1 MSFAAFMYYYAH
13 FLDPFGDGSASPA
26 SPRSRDPET
35 PILLL
40 AGYSYGG
47 LITTLLPSVQ
57 TMLAPLERP
66 AAGSAA
72 AEIRLRAASLAHSQN
87 TVLSSA
93 RAAALLPKSPSSP
106 HRKTLGV
113 RVGGDEELG
122 RSSHDAR
129 RSFSL
134 EETMSDLVARAMS
147 GVAKSHHDK
156 KSGSAE
162 SAAAAPTTPT
172 KKAKKKHV
180 LSPPSPPHHSPSDEG
195 GSPTT
200 STTLPAIPNLPR
212 VRPAYLLVSPPMG
225 VIGNL
230 ATMSFPPLFP
240 SLLKKFRRE
249 TTVQPPGP
257 AVPSSSS
264 EGDEETPA
272 ETCPRPDAV
281 PDADEAERKLA
292 ANPTLAIYGDADGF
306 LNNKRVRAW
315 AARLRG
321 VEGSR
326 FAAHEVS
333 TAGHFWREG
342 RTLYVLRDAV
352 VAFAEGL
359 LRGEE

>member
-1 MSFAAFMYYYAH
+1 MRRSGAATTTRSLTWWRARSCDWDLQSGRSTLGKQATLVFGDQCQTLTQHHARGAGSYAGSKTWNGIHEKEDYLSFAAFKYYYAQI
-13 FLDPFGDGSASPA
+13 LDAFGDGSASPA

-87 TVLSSA
+87 TVHSSA
-93 RAAALLPKSPSSP
+93 RAAAQHPQSPTSP

-129 RSFSL
+129 RSFRL
-134 EETMSDLVARAMS
+134 EETMSDLVARAKS

-172 KKAKKKHV
+172 KKAK
-180 LSPPSPPHHSPSDEG
+180 
-195 GSPTT
+195 
-200 STTLPAIPNLPR
+200 
-212 VRPAYLLVSPPMG
+212 
-225 VIGNL
+225 
-230 ATMSFPPLFP
+230 
-240 SLLKKFRRE
+240 
-249 TTVQPPGP
+249 
-257 AVPSSSS
+257 
-264 EGDEETPA
+264 
-272 ETCPRPDAV
+272 
-281 PDADEAERKLA
+281 
-292 ANPTLAIYGDADGF
+292 
-306 LNNKRVRAW
+306 
-315 AARLRG
+315 
-321 VEGSR
+321 
-326 FAAHEVS
+326 
-333 TAGHFWREG
+333 
-342 RTLYVLRDAV
+342 
-352 VAFAEGL
+352 
-359 LRGEE
+359 

>member
-1 MSFAAFMYYYAH
+1 MRRSGAATTTRSLTWWRARSCAWASPPGRPPPGKQATLVFGDQCQTLTQHHARGAGSSAGRTSWNGIPEKEDYMSFAAFMYYYAH

-57 TMLAPLERP
+57 TKLAPLERP

-93 RAAALLPKSPSSP
+93 RAAALLPKSPSLP
-106 HRKTLGV
+106 RRKTLGV

-134 EETMSDLVARAMS
+134 EETMSDLVARAKS

-172 KKAKKKHV
+172 KKAKKKQV
-180 LSPPSPPHHSPSDEG
+180 LSPPSPPHHS
-195 GSPTT
+195 
-200 STTLPAIPNLPR
+200 
-212 VRPAYLLVSPPMG
+212 
-225 VIGNL
+225 
-230 ATMSFPPLFP
+230 
-240 SLLKKFRRE
+240 
-249 TTVQPPGP
+249 
-257 AVPSSSS
+257 
-264 EGDEETPA
+264 
-272 ETCPRPDAV
+272 
-281 PDADEAERKLA
+281 
-292 ANPTLAIYGDADGF
+292 
-306 LNNKRVRAW
+306 
-315 AARLRG
+315 
-321 VEGSR
+321 
-326 FAAHEVS
+326 
-333 TAGHFWREG
+333 
-342 RTLYVLRDAV
+342 
-352 VAFAEGL
+352 
-359 LRGEE
+359 